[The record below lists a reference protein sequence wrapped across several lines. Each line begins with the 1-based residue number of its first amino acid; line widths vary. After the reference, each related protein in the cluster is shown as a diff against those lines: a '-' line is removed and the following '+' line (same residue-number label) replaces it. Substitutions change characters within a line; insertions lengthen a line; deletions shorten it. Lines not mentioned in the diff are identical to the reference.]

1 MKKLLA
7 ILILFII
14 AFYFTGCTSVNILPK
29 TPESA
34 EVFPPYYYR
43 EKALEYEKK
52 DELQMA
58 LFHMKIA
65 GTLSPEDKEIS
76 ERIADLKS
84 TIAYKSNQHFKKGV
98 VFYKKGKIK
107 SARKHFL
114 ITLRYNPNHKEA
126 LGYLKSKLTPK
137 EYTNYKVK
145 KKDTLKSIS
154 RQIYKDP
161 GKDFLIAYFNNL
173 KTDAKLVPETTLKL
187 PILKSEFTKP
197 LFDISAELIK
207 AENLLEKKKYEEVLS
222 VAGKILEHDK
232 SNKAAEDLINTTCC
246 QNGKGLIVQKNYA
259 QALKVLNKAD
269 PGHGCIKK
277 ALFDVKKIIKKQAEV
292 HYLRGVKH
300 FLNEELK
307 DAIKEWEKTLALD
320 PEYKKAETYIQNA
333 KTLLEKLKK
342 VK

>member
-1 MKKLLA
+1 MKKLLV
-7 ILILFII
+7 ILFLFII
-14 AFYFTGCTSVNILPK
+14 VFYFTGCAFVNILLK

-34 EVFPPYYYR
+34 EVSPSYYYR

-58 LFHMKIA
+58 LFHMRIA
-65 GTLSPEDKEIS
+65 GTLSPEDKEVS
-76 ERIADLKS
+76 GRIADLKS
-84 TIAYKSNQHFKKGV
+84 TITYKSNQHFKKGV
-98 VFYKKGKIK
+98 VFYKEEKIK
-107 SARKHFL
+107 DARKHFL
-114 ITLRYNPNHKEA
+114 ISLRYNPNHKEA
-126 LGYLKSKLTPK
+126 LGYLKNKLISKK
-137 EYTNYKVK
+137 YTNYKVK

-154 RQIYKDP
+154 RQIYEDP

-173 KTDAKLVPETTLKL
+173 KTDTQLVPETTLKL
-187 PILKSEFTKP
+187 PILIPEFTKP

-222 VAGKILEHDK
+222 VAGKILEYDK
-232 SNKAAEDLINTTCC
+232 SNKEAEDLINTTRC
-246 QNGKGLIVQKNYA
+246 QKGKGLIVQKKYA
-259 QALKVLNKAD
+259 QALKVFNKAD

-277 ALFDVKKIIKKQAEV
+277 ALSDVKKIIKKQAEV

-307 DAIKEWEKTLALD
+307 AAIKEWERTLALE
-320 PEYKKAETYIQNA
+320 PEYKKAEKYIQNA
-333 KTLLEKLKK
+333 KNLLEKLKK

>member
-58 LFHMKIA
+58 LFHMNIA
-65 GTLSPEDKEIS
+65 GTLSPVDKEIS

-98 VFYKKGKIK
+98 VFYKNGKIK

-161 GKDFLIAYFNNL
+161 GKDFLIAYFIDL
-173 KTDAKLVPETTLKL
+173 DTKEKPLPGTCLKL
-187 PILKSEFTKP
+187 PM
-197 LFDISAELIK
+197 
-207 AENLLEKKKYEEVLS
+207 LEASL
-222 VAGKILEHDK
+222 
-232 SNKAAEDLINTTCC
+232 T
-246 QNGKGLIVQKNYA
+246 
-259 QALKVLNKAD
+259 
-269 PGHGCIKK
+269 
-277 ALFDVKKIIKKQAEV
+277 
-292 HYLRGVKH
+292 R
-300 FLNEELK
+300 
-307 DAIKEWEKTLALD
+307 
-320 PEYKKAETYIQNA
+320 
-333 KTLLEKLKK
+333 
-342 VK
+342 